1 MKSLLSF
8 LLLSA
13 CAFAQLEGPWI
24 GILKLP
30 NAQLRLVWN
39 LAKDG
44 AGYKSTLDSLDQGAR
59 GIPADFTTVNENGVS
74 FGMQKLQAD
83 YKGKLSA
90 GGQSM
95 TGTFTQA
102 GNSFPLEFKKTTL
115 QALEALYKKGR
126 PLTADERSRLVAQLE
141 NSRDKLKAALAG
153 LSQAQLKWKPAP
165 ERWSVL
171 EIVEHLVLTEPFL
184 FDLASKRMM
193 SIPQKPE
200 LEARSAEQLAAEDK
214 KMFEGYLDRSN
225 KAQAIEPAR
234 PTGRFPDGAAAYEA
248 FEKMR
253 ARTIDYVKTT
263 DGDLRSHG
271 MPMMGGVMADAY
283 QMIMM
288 LAAHTERHL
297 LQLQE
302 VRADANFPKQ

>member
-8 LLLSA
+8 LLLSL
-13 CAFAQLEGPWI
+13 CGLAQVEGPWI
-24 GILKLP
+24 GTLEVP
-30 NAQLRLVWN
+30 NAKLRIVWHI
-39 LAKDG
+39 ARDG
-44 AGYKSTLDSLDQGAR
+44 AGYKSTMDSLDQGAK
-59 GIPADFTTVNENGVS
+59 GIPVDFTTVTEDAVS
-74 FGMQKLQAD
+74 FDIQKLQAN

-90 GGQSM
+90 DGQSM

-115 QALEALYKKGR
+115 QALEAMNKKGR
-126 PLTADERSRLVAQLE
+126 PLTADERSKLVGQLE
-141 NSRDKLKAALAG
+141 ASRDKLKAAMAG
-153 LSQAQLKWKPAP
+153 LSEAQLKWKQAP

-171 EIVEHLVLTEPFL
+171 EIAEHLVLTEPFL

-193 SIPQKPE
+193 TIPQKPE

-214 KMFEGYLDRSN
+214 KMFEGYQDRTN
-225 KAQAIEPAR
+225 KAQAVEQAKPKAR
-234 PTGRFPDGAAAYEA
+234 FTTGPAAYEA

-253 ARTIDYVKTT
+253 ARTIEYVKTT

-271 MPMMGGVMADAY
+271 MPMMGGAMADAY

-302 VRADANFPKQ
+302 VKSDASFPKQ

>member
-1 MKSLLSF
+1 MKSLLSL
-8 LLLSA
+8 LLLSV
-13 CAFAQLEGPWI
+13 CGFAQVEGPWI
-24 GILKLP
+24 GTLELP
-30 NAQLRLVWN
+30 NAKLRLVWH

-44 AGYKSTLDSLDQGAR
+44 AGYKSALDSLDQGAR
-59 GIPADFTTVNENGVS
+59 GIPVDFTTVNENGVS
-74 FGMQKLQAD
+74 FDIQKLQAN

-90 GGQSM
+90 DGQSM

-102 GNSFPLEFKKTTL
+102 GNSLPLDFKKTTL
-115 QALEALYKKGR
+115 QALEALNKKGR
-126 PLTADERSRLVAQLE
+126 PLAADERSRLVSQLE
-141 NSRDKLKAALAG
+141 TSRDKLKAAMAG
-153 LSQAQLKWKPAP
+153 LSEAQLKWKPAP

-171 EIVEHLVLTEPFL
+171 EIAEHLVLTEPFL

-193 SIPQKPE
+193 TIPQKPE
-200 LEARSAEQLAAEDK
+200 LEARSAEQLAAEDQ
-214 KMFEGYLDRSN
+214 KMFEGYLDRSK
-225 KAQAIEPAR
+225 KAQAVEPAR
-234 PTGRFPDGAAAYEA
+234 PTGRFPTGAAAYEA

-253 ARTIDYVKTT
+253 ARTIDYVKAT

-302 VRADANFPKQ
+302 VKTGANFPKQ